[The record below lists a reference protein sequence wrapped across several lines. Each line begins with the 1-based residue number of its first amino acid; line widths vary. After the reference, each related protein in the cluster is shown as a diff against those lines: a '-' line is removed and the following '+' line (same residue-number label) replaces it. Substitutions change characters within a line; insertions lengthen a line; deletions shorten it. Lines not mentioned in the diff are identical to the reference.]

1 MTAGFEDR
9 AADWIRFARTE
20 GHDAYWRY
28 RDAFFDLLPR
38 APARVLEIG
47 CGEGRVARDLA
58 DRGYAVSALDIAP
71 SLVAA
76 AVDADPRP
84 EFVVGDA
91 SALPFADGAFD
102 LVVSYN
108 SLVDID
114 DMRAAVAEAGR
125 VLRDGG
131 RFCACV
137 PHPFSEAGE
146 FTGADAGAPFVVEGS
161 YLAES
166 AYELVSERDGI
177 RFTFAS
183 HRYPLEAYSRALED
197 AGLAIEALREP
208 PLPSGDPAHRR
219 SRIPLFLLWRA
230 AKRESRA

>member
-9 AADWIRFARTE
+9 ASDWIRFARTE
-20 GHDAYWRY
+20 GHDSYWRY
-28 RDAFFDLLPR
+28 RDAFFDLLPP
-38 APARVLEIG
+38 APARVLEVG

-58 DRGYAVSALDIAP
+58 GRGYAVTGLDIAP

-76 AVDADPRP
+76 AAEADPRS
-84 EFVVGDA
+84 EYVVGDA
-91 SALPFADGAFD
+91 SALPFADGSFD
-102 LVVSYN
+102 LLVSYN
-108 SLVDID
+108 SLIDID

-125 VLRDGG
+125 VLRAGG
-131 RFCACV
+131 HFCACV

-146 FTGADAGAPFVVEGS
+146 FTGAEADAPFVVEGS

-166 AYELVSERDGI
+166 AYELVSERNGI
-177 RFTFAS
+177 RFGFAS

-208 PLPSGDPAHRR
+208 PLPGAGAHRR
-219 SRIPLFLLWRA
+219 TRIPLFLLWRA

>member
-9 AADWIRFARTE
+9 ASDWIRFARTE
-20 GHDAYWRY
+20 GHDVYWRY

-38 APARVLEIG
+38 TPARVLEIG

-58 DRGYAVSALDIAP
+58 DREYAVTGLDIAP

-76 AVDADPRP
+76 AADADPRS

-91 SALPFADGAFD
+91 TELPFADGTFD
-102 LVVSYN
+102 LVVAYN
-108 SLVDID
+108 SLIDVD
-114 DMRAAVAEAGR
+114 DMRAAVVEAGR

-131 RFCACV
+131 HFCACV

-146 FTGADAGAPFVVEGS
+146 FTGAEADAPFVVEGS
-161 YLAES
+161 YLVES
-166 AYELVSERDGI
+166 AYELVSERNGI
-177 RFTFAS
+177 RFVFAS

-208 PLPSGDPAHRR
+208 PLPLGAGEHRR
-219 SRIPLFLLWRA
+219 TRIPLFLLWRA
-230 AKRESRA
+230 AKRRSRA

>member
-9 AADWIRFARTE
+9 ASDWIRFARTE
-20 GHDAYWRY
+20 GHDSYWRY
-28 RDAFFDLLPR
+28 RDAFFDLLPP
-38 APARVLEIG
+38 APARALEVG

-58 DRGYAVSALDIAP
+58 DRGYAVTGLDIAP

-76 AVDADPRP
+76 AADADPRS
-84 EFVVGDA
+84 EYVVGDA
-91 SALPFADGAFD
+91 SGLPFADGRFD
-102 LVVSYN
+102 LLVSYN
-108 SLVDID
+108 SLIDID
-114 DMRAAVAEAGR
+114 DMRAAVAEGGR

-131 RFCACV
+131 HFCACV

-146 FTGADAGAPFVVEGS
+146 FTGADADAPFVVEGS

-166 AYELVSERDGI
+166 AYELVSERNGI
-177 RFTFAS
+177 RFAFAS

-197 AGLAIEALREP
+197 AGLVIEALREP
-208 PLPSGDPAHRR
+208 PLPPGGAAHRR
-219 SRIPLFLLWRA
+219 TRIPLFLLWRA

>member
-1 MTAGFEDR
+1 VTGGFEDR

-28 RDAFFDLLPR
+28 RDAFFDLLPPG
-38 APARVLEIG
+38 PARTLEIG

-58 DRGYAVSALDIAP
+58 DRGYAVTGLDIAP

-76 AVDADPRP
+76 AADADPRP

-91 SALPFADGAFD
+91 AALPFADGAFD

-108 SLVDID
+108 SLIDVD
-114 DMRAAVAEAGR
+114 DMRATVAGAGR
-125 VLRDGG
+125 VLRSGG
-131 RFCACV
+131 HLCVCV

-146 FTGADAGAPFVVEGS
+146 FVGSDDEVHFLVERP
-161 YLAES
+161 YLVES
-166 AYELVSERDGI
+166 AYELVSDRNGI

-208 PLPSGDPAHRR
+208 PYPGDAAHRR
-219 SRIPLFLLWRA
+219 SAVPLFLLWRA
-230 AKRESRA
+230 VKPVSRA